1 MASGAASQAA
11 GTVAPMERAIELAEA
26 VRGRVSPNP
35 AVGAVLVSAGRVV
48 GEGSTEPPGGPHA
61 EVVALR
67 VAGPAARGAT
77 LYVTLEPCSHHGRT
91 PPCTDAILAGGV
103 VRVVYALLDPDSQ
116 VNGRGIERLRAAGV
130 AVDHDPVAQ
139 PRVTRLLADY
149 VKHRRTGLPY
159 VTAKFAMSLDGKI
172 ATRTGD
178 SRWVSGPE
186 TLAWVH
192 QERTR
197 LDAIAVGVNTV
208 LVDDPQ
214 LTARP
219 GGEEDSARQPLRVV
233 VDSNGRTGEAARVLM
248 GGSRTLIAT
257 TDAAGEPWKQQMRSH
272 GAEVAILPAE
282 GGRVDLGSLIAL
294 LGNRGCLNVLVEG
307 GGILLGSFFDA
318 GLVDRVQAIVAPL
331 IIGGREA
338 PLAVAGRGVERM
350 ADAPRLR
357 DVRVRPLGAD
367 TLIEGLLKD

>member
-1 MASGAASQAA
+1 
-11 GTVAPMERAIELAEA
+11 
-26 VRGRVSPNP
+26 
-35 AVGAVLVSAGRVV
+35 
-48 GEGSTEPPGGPHA
+48 
-61 EVVALR
+61 
-67 VAGPAARGAT
+67 
-77 LYVTLEPCSHHGRT
+77 
-91 PPCTDAILAGGV
+91 
-103 VRVVYALLDPDSQ
+103 
-116 VNGRGIERLRAAGV
+116 
-130 AVDHDPVAQ
+130 VDHDPVAQ

-219 GGEEDSARQPLRVV
+219 GGEEDSAHQPLRVV